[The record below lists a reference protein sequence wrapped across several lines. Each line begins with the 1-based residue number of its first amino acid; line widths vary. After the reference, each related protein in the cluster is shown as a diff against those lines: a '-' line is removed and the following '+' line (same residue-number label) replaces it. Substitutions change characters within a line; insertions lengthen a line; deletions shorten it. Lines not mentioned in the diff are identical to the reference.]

1 MITKSFSPAP
11 PTFLQTILRIGD
23 GRGKFKLLRFSDDF
37 IESDFFFPYL
47 ANNPKFTGLRADGM
61 VDMFRTI
68 VRENGYSGLYRG
80 LLPNFMKVAPAVS
93 ISYVVYE
100 NLRSKLG
107 MT

>member
-1 MITKSFSPAP
+1 MVWNFKFPV
-11 PTFLQTILRIGD
+11 
-23 GRGKFKLLRFSDDF
+23 FKLKSYKKNASNGSD
-37 IESDFFFPYL
+37 ICSYCSITSI

-68 VRENGYSGLYRG
+68 VRENGYVGLYRG
-80 LLPNFMKVAPAVS
+80 LFPNFLKVAPAVS

-100 NLRSKLG
+100 NVRRELG